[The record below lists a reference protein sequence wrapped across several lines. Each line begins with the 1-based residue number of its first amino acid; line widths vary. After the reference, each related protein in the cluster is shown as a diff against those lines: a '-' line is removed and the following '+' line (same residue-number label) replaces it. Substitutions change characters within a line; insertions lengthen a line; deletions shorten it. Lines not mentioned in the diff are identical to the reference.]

1 MGGVAGHLAHLYD
14 NRDLTYTEMAEILTA
29 ASQGELIGTE
39 KTDGYNIYLGYV
51 DGRVRAARNKGDM
64 SRGGMTLEDLVN
76 RTFKGGEKT
85 KKAYVTAF
93 KAYKQ
98 AVDSLSD
105 EERNSIFGL
114 EGDIFYNTEIQ
125 GPIAPNV
132 VNYDE
137 NIVSIHHMG
146 HKRYNKETNDLEI
159 VEAVQE
165 SQVLD
170 QVIDRF
176 EEMKTEESFSVKR
189 TAFLKLN
196 QLDDDVHLKT
206 VLSKIRNTGFQG
218 DMTIGDYLYVNLM
231 RQIRQQLRLPPS
243 ITKLVA
249 NRVLKSPGYLSLT
262 KLKKIL
268 KERGTEESYP
278 VVKDFV
284 DNSNTEIKKLI
295 WPIELAIHDFAVEL
309 LRSLRSAY
317 ILDSDAELDR
327 IKKDVEQ
334 AINSIHKYDGP
345 HKDEAH
351 EILAKQLDKLKTHDD
366 IDTVVEGFV
375 FQWKGQMYKFTGNFA
390 PINQLLG
397 LFRYGR
403 GHMPPMSLN
412 ALKEAFTGV
421 PEGVTNRVIAI
432 YPGRFQPM
440 GAHHAEVFK
449 IIQEKFGEENTFIS
463 TSPVVDASD
472 KGGVPKSPFNF
483 EEKKAIMV
491 RYEIPENNIV
501 MTKNPYIAKEILE
514 DFDPE
519 TTSVVFFVG
528 KKDMQESPRFNVGTT
543 KKGKP
548 TYFQY
553 YEGHL
558 DDLKTYSENGYLA
571 IAPHISI
578 NIPGI
583 GEMSGT
589 NIRLA
594 LKGTEGNPKGFK
606 DIMGWY
612 DETLHNMIVN
622 KLKNAELKEDSQ
634 FHVGIF
640 LRLIE
645 EEIDRTL
652 SEGLD
657 FEKMTTQDKAK
668 YFLQQAGNETKGIA
682 ALQALQKQAKDLFN
696 QAAARDEMFKAL
708 SSDFVVKAKQE
719 EEARKV
725 AEETQD
731 TAEEEAQDTAEEEA
745 PAMEAEAE
753 SSVAEKGEALEEMSS
768 GGGGAA
774 AGFSGGFGTT
784 EVKPVRKR
792 KIKRKKKK
800 KKKTKLEE
808 QFIDEVYNY
817 LIKTMRRAI

>member
-51 DGRVRAARNKGDM
+51 DGQVRAARNKGDM
-64 SRGGMTLEDLVN
+64 SRGGMTLEDLIN

-85 KKAYVTAF
+85 KKTYVTAF

-98 AVDSLSD
+98 AVDSLSE

-137 NIVSIHHMG
+137 NIIAIHHMG
-146 HKRYNKETNDLEI
+146 HKRYNKETNDLEV

-165 SQVLD
+165 SQALD

-206 VLSKIRNTGFQG
+206 ALSKIRNTGYQG
-218 DMTIGDYLYVNLM
+218 DMTIGDYLYTNLM
-231 RQIRQQLRLPPS
+231 RQIRQQSNLPPS
-243 ITKLVA
+243 IIKLVA
-249 NRVLKSPGYLSLT
+249 NRILKNPGYLSLT

-268 KERGTEESYP
+268 KERGTEESYSA
-278 VVKDFV
+278 VKDIV

-295 WPIELAIHDFAVEL
+295 WPIELAIHDFAVEM

-317 ILDSDAELDR
+317 ILDGPAEVDR

-351 EILAKQLDKLKTHDD
+351 EILAKQLGKLKTHDN

-412 ALKEAFTGV
+412 ALKESFTGV
-421 PEGVTNRVIAI
+421 PEGTINRVIAI

-449 IIQEKFGEENTFIS
+449 MIQENFGEENTFIS
-463 TSPVVDASD
+463 TTGVTELSD

-501 MTKNPYIAKEILE
+501 MTGNPYTAKEILE

-528 KKDMQESPRFNVGTT
+528 KKDMQTESPRFNVGTT

-548 TYFQY
+548 TYFQH
-553 YEGHL
+553 YEENL

-571 IAPHISI
+571 IAPHVSI
-578 NIPGI
+578 NIPDI

-622 KLKNAELKEDSQ
+622 KLKNVELKEDSR

-657 FEKMTTQDKAK
+657 FEKMSTQDKAI
-668 YFLQQAGNETKGIA
+668 YFLQQAGDETKGIA
-682 ALQALQKQAKDLFN
+682 A
-696 QAAARDEMFKAL
+696 M
-708 SSDFVVKAKQE
+708 
-719 EEARKV
+719 
-725 AEETQD
+725 ETE
-731 TAEEEAQDTAEEEA
+731 TAST
-745 PAMEAEAE
+745 
-753 SSVAEKGEALEEMSS
+753 VAEKDAALEEMSS
-768 GGGGAA
+768 GAGGAA
-774 AGFSGGFGTT
+774 GGFSVGLGAIET
-784 EVKPVRKR
+784 KPVRR

-817 LIKTMRRAI
+817 LIKTMGRTT